1 MAFGRTK
8 PLAVLVV
15 DDDEFVRK
23 VVTRQL
29 EDLGATVSVAG
40 NGKEARESLR
50 ERGPFELVISDLQM
64 PDMDGI
70 ELLRDF
76 ADLQPAAALVL
87 MSSVDATTLE
97 AAELLARTRELRYL
111 GSLRKPVSPAA
122 FKALLEKLE
131 ETPAPKRIV
140 APPQPL
146 PAITQDDLR
155 HAIARG
161 EIDVYA
167 QPKVDVAT
175 GSLVGAE
182 ALARWL
188 RPDGS
193 VASPAVFIEPAERWG
208 LMPELTR
215 LVLRQAF
222 AGCALWRDAG
232 LVLDIAVNIP
242 PSCLGQLDLPES
254 IAAEA
259 ARHGLDPGQVVLE
272 ITESSLMND
281 AADLLDVVTRMRLR
295 GFHLSV
301 DDFGTG
307 YSSLERLKRLPFT
320 ELKVDRA
327 FVNGCA
333 RDDKLRSIVDSTV
346 RLARALRLSTCA
358 EGVESQADLE
368 VIRELGCDVAQGYF
382 YGKPMPKQALPAWAA
397 GRSSG
402 GMALRPGPYLA
413 KRG

>member
-1 MAFGRTK
+1 MALGRDK

-40 NGKEARESLR
+40 NGKAACESLR
-50 ERGPFELVISDLQM
+50 ERGPFDLVISDLQM

-76 ADLQPAAALVL
+76 ADLQPFAALVL
-87 MSSVDATTLE
+87 MSSVDAATLE

-111 GSLRKPVSPAA
+111 GSLRKPVAPAA
-122 FKALLEKLE
+122 FKALIDQLDEAP
-131 ETPAPKRIV
+131 TPQRVGA
-140 APPQPL
+140 APPPL
-146 PAITQDDLR
+146 PVVTREDLR
-155 HAIARG
+155 RAIAEG
-161 EIDVYA
+161 EITVYV
-167 QPKVDVAT
+167 QPKIDVAT
-175 GSLVGAE
+175 GALVGAE

-193 VASPAVFIEPAERWG
+193 VAPPAVFIEPAEHWG

-215 LVLRQAF
+215 LVLRQAL
-222 AGCALWRDAG
+222 AGCALWREAG
-232 LVLDIAVNIP
+232 LALDIAVNIP

-254 IAAEA
+254 IAREA
-259 ARHGLDPGQVVLE
+259 AAHGVDPGQVVLE

-281 AADLLDVVTRMRLR
+281 AANLLDVVTRLRLR

-320 ELKVDRA
+320 ELKIDRA

-368 VIRELGCDVAQGYF
+368 VVRELGCELAQGYW
-382 YGKPMPKQALPAWAA
+382 YAKPMPRQALPAWAA
-397 GRSSG
+397 GRSPSG
-402 GMALRPGPYLA
+402 VALRPGADLV
-413 KRG
+413 KRS